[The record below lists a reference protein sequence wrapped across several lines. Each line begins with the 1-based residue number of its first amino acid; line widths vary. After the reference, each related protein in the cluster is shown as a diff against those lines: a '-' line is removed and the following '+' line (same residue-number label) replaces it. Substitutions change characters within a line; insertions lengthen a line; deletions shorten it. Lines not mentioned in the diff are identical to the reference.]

1 MADKIPISDARE
13 LATKHGCRQIVVLA
27 YNGEE
32 TLITTWGKTKAD
44 CEQAA
49 KAQTHWDGTRIMPE
63 SDEQNRN
70 VHHSERSTNKGPAD
84 E

>member
-1 MADKIPISDARE
+1 MSVKKIPISDAKA
-13 LATKHGCRQIVVLA
+13 LAEKHDCRQIIVLA
-27 YNGEE
+27 YDGD
-32 TLITTWGKTKAD
+32 TTFITTWGKTKAD

-70 VHHSERSTNKGPAD
+70 VHYTERKKS
-84 E
+84 